1 MKKGLSYLV
10 PRSLPDT
17 WWVYSEY
24 MFFEWINERIRI
36 ISIWSLFKGTL
47 LNKWKSLPAHHF
59 NTLVSEKNV

>member
-24 MFFEWINERIRI
+24 IFFEWINERIRI

-47 LNKWKSLPAHHF
+47 KQ
-59 NTLVSEKNV
+59 VEKLTCSPF